1 MLAVRIALGLLV
13 VAACHRASA
22 PAPASYDVHVDRRV
36 ELLSTVEW
44 LSGAPEYQS
53 APATTYVGEVRTKFG
68 PFASHPVVLAAR
80 ELRSQHGISYDAPMT
95 LAISLDDHLALRTT
109 PSEPRFAGVELAPFV
124 DQLHDFATQ
133 SGFDAFFAAHR
144 AYYARVED
152 RLRTAIAKEDPARW
166 FDAFFGR
173 RAGARF
179 TVVPGMLTGNWNY
192 GPHDGD
198 DLYQI
203 IGLARPD
210 FDELPAVDDAT
221 IELLVHEMAHS
232 YVNPMLAAHHAEL
245 EAGASHAFA
254 KVGDAMKKQAYTT
267 WQIFLNESVVRAVV
281 VLYTRERRGA
291 AAADTLIANE
301 EARGFQWTRLLAD
314 VIATKRGDVAAAV
327 PQIAQLLASAS

>member
-1 MLAVRIALGLLV
+1 VTHVRVALGLVV
-13 VAACHRASA
+13 VAACHPASA

-44 LSGAPEYQS
+44 LAGAPEYQR
-53 APATTYVGEVRTKFG
+53 APTTTYVGDVRRHFG

-95 LAISLDDHLALRTT
+95 LAISLDDHLALRTQ
-109 PSEPRFAGVELAPFV
+109 PAEPRFAGVDLAPFV
-124 DQLHDFATQ
+124 DQLRDFATQ
-133 SGFDAFFAAHR
+133 SGFEAFVAAHR
-144 AYYARVED
+144 AYYSRVED

-166 FDAFFGR
+166 FDAFFGQ
-173 RAGARF
+173 RAGAHF
-179 TVVPGMLTGNWNY
+179 TVVPGMLTGTWNY
-192 GPHDGD
+192 GPHEGD

-203 IGLARPD
+203 IGVARPD

-232 YVNPMLAAHHAEL
+232 YVNPVLAAHHAEL
-245 EAGASHAFA
+245 EAGGSHAFA

-267 WQIFLNESVVRAVV
+267 WEIFLNESVVRAVV

-291 AAADTLIANE
+291 AAADAAIARE
-301 EARGFQWTRLLAD
+301 EANAFMWTRSIADLL
-314 VIATKRGDVAAAV
+314 ATKRGDVAAAV
-327 PQIAQLLASAS
+327 PQIAQLLAAAN